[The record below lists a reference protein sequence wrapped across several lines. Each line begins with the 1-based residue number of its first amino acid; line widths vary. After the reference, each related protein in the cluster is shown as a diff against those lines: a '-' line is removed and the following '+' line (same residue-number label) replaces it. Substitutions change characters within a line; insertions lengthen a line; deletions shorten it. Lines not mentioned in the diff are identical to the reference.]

1 MFSARPARD
10 RMAKR
15 VHPRQRAVYTAAD
28 RIERDMERAL
38 LEQIK
43 ALQAEGKLSEIA
55 QAIQVA
61 SPEEVLELVNAR
73 GVKGIGTVLEPHV
86 VNGAAAG
93 AQVAAKE
100 LGRVL
105 VLDMRRPHFQRWLRE
120 HMSTMVNQTSGTS
133 IGALKATLRDGINR
147 GRHPMRLAKDLKQ
160 SIGLTEPHAKAV
172 AKLRAKLEADG
183 VPAGRADKQVEA
195 YRQKLIRYRA
205 RNIARTESMQSVSAG
220 RQKLWE
226 QLTADDAWPDE
237 RPPKKSWLTSL
248 DEATCEICQP
258 MNGQRREINET
269 WDVGEPSFAH
279 PG

>member
-15 VHPRQRAVYTAAD
+15 VHPRQRAVYTASD

-55 QAIQVA
+55 QVIQVA